1 MSKKKTPQDAKYS
14 SAKRIEIIEN
24 VLIFLSCI
32 YSPFWDKLKYIS
44 DYNFIINIL
53 FIFLINLVAFLRQSY
68 FFKASDFSRKFF
80 LDDSFNRQRTGFKTD
95 NYYDNNEVEYGFKR
109 VLANLHENSLYTY
122 EISNIMFRGYMA
134 CFVIV
139 VSIFI
144 LTFPKQNVTL
154 VLLNYVNSSNLF
166 FKVLSIGQLSK
177 ESKKIFEEANEICS
191 RYKENGCSAVA
202 IESDILEKWLQYEV
216 LLDDAKIL
224 LWNWVFKS
232 KNEDLEKRWENHK
245 KTFDIY
251 KE

>member
-1 MSKKKTPQDAKYS
+1 
-14 SAKRIEIIEN
+14 
-24 VLIFLSCI
+24 
-32 YSPFWDKLKYIS
+32 
-44 DYNFIINIL
+44 
-53 FIFLINLVAFLRQSY
+53 
-68 FFKASDFSRKFF
+68 
-80 LDDSFNRQRTGFKTD
+80 
-95 NYYDNNEVEYGFKR
+95 
-109 VLANLHENSLYTY
+109 
-122 EISNIMFRGYMA
+122 MFRGYMA

-139 VSIFI
+139 ASIFI

>member
-1 MSKKKTPQDAKYS
+1 
-14 SAKRIEIIEN
+14 
-24 VLIFLSCI
+24 
-32 YSPFWDKLKYIS
+32 
-44 DYNFIINIL
+44 
-53 FIFLINLVAFLRQSY
+53 
-68 FFKASDFSRKFF
+68 
-80 LDDSFNRQRTGFKTD
+80 
-95 NYYDNNEVEYGFKR
+95 
-109 VLANLHENSLYTY
+109 Y

-224 LWNWVFKS
+224 LWN
-232 KNEDLEKRWENHK
+232 
-245 KTFDIY
+245 
-251 KE
+251 